1 MSNSSTVKNS
11 LKHTV
16 AKGFLWASMSNIV
29 CQLFTLLFGI
39 YLARILGPDDY
50 GPIGMLAIFS
60 AIAGSLQDSGFVV
73 ALANRKE
80 VTNDDYNAVF
90 WFNILISLLMYAL
103 LYVCAPFI
111 ASFFN
116 QPILVGLSRYNFL
129 GFVVA
134 GFGIAP
140 SAYLFR
146 ELKVKQKSIALIL
159 SIVISGIV
167 GVALAL
173 KGYSYWGIATQSI
186 TYVLVRTVVCWY
198 FTPWRPSFKV
208 NFAPLRYLFAFS
220 YRILITNIFQRFN
233 WNIFSFILG
242 KFYTRT
248 DVGNYTKSAEW
259 FNMGSE
265 VVNGMVNAVAQP
277 VLAKVV
283 DDCERQLRVFR
294 KIKKIV
300 VLVHCPILLNPRQYR
315 MMYAQQFLDTFKGY
329 DVMILAGHSHADS
342 SIRRTYNGKEMIQ
355 NVHASTSGTFWY
367 TPWSC
372 DGTPGGSVAYHFGG
386 ERISRDYVG
395 WGEAKGKKYL
405 AYDNVDNKWN
415 YRISKFTGDGITHYH
430 DLIKSHVKN
439 EAAVL
444 VNVFGAYECKFTE
457 STGGTGRAT
466 NKVYD
471 LNFRDWHWAEFEKN
485 MNGEAPEGHRVQ
497 NASHQRPRKG
507 APHTW
512 RYIPADPTAVITVE
526 AKDVFGNVIAE
537 FEVKAK

>member
-1 MSNSSTVKNS
+1 MSNSSTSKNS

-294 KIKKIV
+294 KMLRFTAFVSFPLMLGLSLVSKELIV
-300 VLVHCPILLNPRQYR
+300 IVITEKWLASAAMLQILAVWGAFMPVQSMFTNLLVSCSRSKVFMWCTIVQGVLTLAILLSVYSYGIKTMLVVYCVFNVIWLFVWHH
-315 MMYAQQFLDTFKGY
+315 YAQKEIPIKLSMFMLDVLPYAALAAMVMVATYFLTTFTENVY
-329 DVMILAGHSHADS
+329 MLLASRI
-342 SIRRTYNGKEMIQ
+342 SIAALLYMG
-355 NVHASTSGTFWY
+355 
-367 TPWSC
+367 
-372 DGTPGGSVAYHFGG
+372 VAYIVRSEELREIIDFLF
-386 ERISRDYVG
+386 RR
-395 WGEAKGKKYL
+395 KRGKRY
-405 AYDNVDNKWN
+405 
-415 YRISKFTGDGITHYH
+415 
-430 DLIKSHVKN
+430 
-439 EAAVL
+439 
-444 VNVFGAYECKFTE
+444 
-457 STGGTGRAT
+457 
-466 NKVYD
+466 
-471 LNFRDWHWAEFEKN
+471 EKN
-485 MNGEAPEGHRVQ
+485 
-497 NASHQRPRKG
+497 
-507 APHTW
+507 
-512 RYIPADPTAVITVE
+512 TVR
-526 AKDVFGNVIAE
+526 
-537 FEVKAK
+537 